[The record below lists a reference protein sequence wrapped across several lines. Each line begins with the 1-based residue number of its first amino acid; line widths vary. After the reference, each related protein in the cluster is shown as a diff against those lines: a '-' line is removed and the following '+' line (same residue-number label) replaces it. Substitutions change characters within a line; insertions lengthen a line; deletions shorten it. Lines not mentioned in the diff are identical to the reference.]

1 MVPQY
6 IIIFDT
12 AAVSSSVPDS
22 VEEGPLLPNERND
35 LASPTQVVEPSH
47 LAPRWESL
55 RLPVRVANT
64 ISEVRALSTR
74 CLYTLKWSLFSDWCA
89 VRNEDPSSCDISSI
103 LTFLQKLPD
112 KGCIPSTLEVYVA
125 AIAANHTLTHPQSA
139 GKNNLVVKFLRRARR
154 LNLPHPHT
162 VPNWDLSTVLRAF

>member
-89 VRNEDPSSCDISSI
+89 VRNEDPSSCDISS
-103 LTFLQKLPD
+103 FLPFYKSCRIRGTSHPRLKYMWQ
-112 KGCIPSTLEVYVA
+112 PSRQITPS
-125 AIAANHTLTHPQSA
+125 HTLSQQAKTTW
-139 GKNNLVVKFLRRARR
+139 L
-154 LNLPHPHT
+154 
-162 VPNWDLSTVLRAF
+162 LSS